1 MNNVFTTQGACRCG
15 QVTFALNARPLVT
28 MACHCLGC
36 QKMSASAFSLSAL
49 FPAESFRVTQGD
61 PVVGG
66 LHGETRHYFC
76 RHCMSWLFTRP
87 AGVDAFV
94 NVRSTLLDNPEQ
106 YSPLMETW
114 TVEKLS
120 WVTTGATRS
129 YQRLPDPQDYPAL
142 MDEFA
147 RRC

>member
-15 QVTFALNARPLVT
+15 QVTFALSARPVVT
-28 MACHCLGC
+28 MACHCIGC

-49 FPAESFRVTQGD
+49 FPAESLRVTQGA
-61 PVVGG
+61 PVIGG
-66 LHGETRHYFC
+66 LHGEARHYFC
-76 RHCMSWLFTRP
+76 PHCMSWLFTRP

-94 NVRSTLLDNPEQ
+94 NVRSTLLDHPEQ

-114 TVEKLS
+114 TEEKLS

-142 MDEFA
+142 MEEFA